1 MSSMQQF
8 HFHKIAFFLSGFCP
22 RRAQLRP
29 SQLPQSQ
36 AREGG
41 PHGAP
46 MMPYSVMPMSACVSA
61 CVLAVVA
68 FAAPAEA
75 RERSHHRHT
84 LSSKHS
90 HHHAG
95 RAHAHSRHAY
105 RKHYRRYAR
114 LMAPVAPEYAHAPF
128 SARFWQQ
135 PVATP
140 VGYQAPTYRRQVRP
154 QADRNAVPGAY
165 SSLVTAHAQANGIP
179 ESLVHRVVMRESRYN
194 PRAVS
199 RGNYGI
205 MQIRL
210 GTARAMGYTGSAAGL
225 LDPNTN
231 MTYAVRYLA
240 GAYRAAGGNHSRAV
254 ALYASGYYY
263 QAKRQGFSPYAMAS
277 ASPVT
282 LPTPAPLPYAA
293 APRYAPIMQNF
304 GPTMRY
310 E

>member
-1 MSSMQQF
+1 
-8 HFHKIAFFLSGFCP
+8 
-22 RRAQLRP
+22 
-29 SQLPQSQ
+29 
-36 AREGG
+36 
-41 PHGAP
+41 
-46 MMPYSVMPMSACVSA
+46 MMRFSVMPMSACVSA
-61 CVLAVVA
+61 CVIAMMALSDS
-68 FAAPAEA
+68 AEA

-95 RAHAHSRHAY
+95 RIHRHVRYAHRFHRRH
-105 RKHYRRYAR
+105 YAR
-114 LMAPVAPEYAHAPF
+114 LVQPAAPEFSPF
-128 SARFWQQ
+128 ADRFWQQ
-135 PVATP
+135 QQPTTP
-140 VGYQAPTYRRQVRP
+140 FAPQVPASRP
-154 QADRNAVPGAY
+154 QADRNAIPSPFAA
-165 SSLVTAHAQANGIP
+165 LVSAHAQANGIP

-225 LDPNTN
+225 LDANTN

-240 GAYRAAGGNHSRAV
+240 GAYRAAGGNANRAV

-263 QAKRQGFSPYAMAS
+263 QAKRQGFSPYATAQRAPS
-277 ASPVT
+277 AFAMSARYA
-282 LPTPAPLPYAA
+282 TPARASIPPV
-293 APRYAPIMQNF
+293 QNF
-304 GPTMRY
+304 GPTIRY